1 MALRTTAR
9 FNRKTR
15 GERIGK
21 FLCTDYEGPDTWNL
35 PEEDWFDVEER
46 DEESAAERYVESCF
60 DGEFDATDERKVGVK
75 DPESGQRWIVT
86 VEGEY
91 CISWHARSTE
101 VK

>member
-1 MALRTTAR
+1 MS
-9 FNRKTR
+9 
-15 GERIGK
+15 K

-35 PEEDWFDVEER
+35 HEEDWLDVEER
-46 DEESAAERYVESCF
+46 DEEDAAVSYIGACW
-60 DGEFDATDERKVGVK
+60 DGDGDGDVSDERKVAVK
-75 DPESGQRWIVT
+75 DPESGQRWVVT